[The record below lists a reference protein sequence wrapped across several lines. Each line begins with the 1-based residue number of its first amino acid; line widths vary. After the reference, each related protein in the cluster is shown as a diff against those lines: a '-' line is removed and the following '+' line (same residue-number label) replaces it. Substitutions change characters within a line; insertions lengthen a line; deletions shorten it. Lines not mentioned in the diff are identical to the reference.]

1 MVNET
6 LNCFFLLKSSIYLS
20 CIWSSLSEDIIVDSD
35 SFSDLNPQQSNNWSI
50 TINNNCDK
58 CDYQL
63 TSLLSKF
70 VDESKRTI
78 SVGQLLGSS
87 MQSASANELAAS
99 SSSSNLNEELKQT
112 SLNKLSSARSTSK
125 QLDRVYNMSSNM
137 MEKATNRMKTI
148 NSNETLPLSKTLLD
162 LLMDVGNP
170 F

>member
-1 MVNET
+1 M
-6 LNCFFLLKSSIYLS
+6 S

-63 TSLLSKF
+63 TNLLSKF
-70 VDESKRTI
+70 FDESKRTI

-87 MQSASANELAAS
+87 MQSASTNELALS
-99 SSSSNLNEELKQT
+99 SSSSNLNEELKQA

-137 MEKATNRMKTI
+137 MEKATNKMKTI
-148 NSNETLPLSKTLLD
+148 NSNETLPLSKSLLD
-162 LLMDVGNP
+162 LLMDVGSKI
-170 F
+170 